1 MGAYADQVFEQ
12 VRRVPRG
19 RVATY
24 GQIARLIG
32 KPRTARYVGY
42 ALRANPEPGAEADD
56 IPCHRVV
63 FKDGSLCKGFAFG
76 GPEVQREMLEAEGV
90 PFLDDGRIDLA
101 RCAWDPHAPADAE
114 GLPVAPP
121 PDFDWAREL
130 GEG

>member
-1 MGAYADQVFEQ
+1 M
-12 VRRVPRG
+12 
-19 RVATY
+19 
-24 GQIARLIG
+24 
-32 KPRTARYVGY
+32 
-42 ALRANPEPGAEADD
+42 
-56 IPCHRVV
+56 
-63 FKDGSLCKGFAFG
+63 
-76 GPEVQREMLEAEGV
+76 